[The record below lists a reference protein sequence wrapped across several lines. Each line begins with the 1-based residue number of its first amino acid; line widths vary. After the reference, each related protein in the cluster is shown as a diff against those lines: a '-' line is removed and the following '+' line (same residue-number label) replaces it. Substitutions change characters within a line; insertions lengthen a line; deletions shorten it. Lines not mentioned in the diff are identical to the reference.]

1 MKYLNQQIDESK
13 LMTKDDVIQ
22 YLTAHGANYLI
33 FSQLCERY
41 VEEFDTDL
49 IQVYLSCQSNFYI
62 MPVQDGF
69 LQLPFVQ
76 VDSRHYDVI
85 DMESVKLL
93 DIETLECLLKA
104 WITSS
109 DILRGALEDMIII
122 EQDRVCQSL
131 NVIQITERVND
142 EHNAYRAQ
150 ALDLTNEQLYAKAY
164 EIAIV
169 EDIAHLVVVNSDRY
183 TDDMQILYVLNQL
196 TNGDGFLAV
205 FLAWVREQELIDIST
220 TDKAAHTLFD
230 FCYDSKFHE
239 RMAATA

>member
-1 MKYLNQQIDESK
+1 
-13 LMTKDDVIQ
+13 V
-22 YLTAHGANYLI
+22 
-33 FSQLCERY
+33 
-41 VEEFDTDL
+41 
-49 IQVYLSCQSNFYI
+49 QSE
-62 MPVQDGF
+62 
-69 LQLPFVQ
+69 

-104 WITSS
+104 WIASS
-109 DILRGALEDMIII
+109 NTLRGALEDMILI
-122 EQDRVCQSL
+122 ERDRVCQSL

-142 EHNAYRAQ
+142 ERNAYRAQ
-150 ALDLTNEQLYAKAY
+150 ALDLTNEQLYAKAH

-183 TDDMQILYVLNQL
+183 TDDMQILYVLDQL

-205 FLAWVREQELIDIST
+205 FLAWVREQEPIDIST

-239 RMAATA
+239 RKAATA